1 MNKILKVLLGF
12 YQHLLQRFSS
22 NEFGRFFCLIIC
34 LNLAQR
40 SSLKSDHHHELFN
53 QHMSQSLVLI
63 GPGGGA
69 WVPLSGFNDPF
80 GHRVD
85 TEAILNG

>member
-1 MNKILKVLLGF
+1 MNLNVRLISIDYNFNIVVSFGQNLLV
-12 YQHLLQRFSS
+12 
-22 NEFGRFFCLIIC
+22 LIIC